1 MRSLVLQLV
10 VYLAILFILT
20 LFCAA
25 WLWYIRRRPVQW
37 AARVDKPN
45 RFCDWL
51 IPVSIAEKLRRFEK
65 GNGFQLLVALELA
78 ACACG
83 FIFGLVMVI
92 RALHRAGVL

>member
-1 MRSLVLQLV
+1 MHSIVLQLIV
-10 VYLAILFILT
+10 CLAILFLLT
-20 LFCAA
+20 AFCAA
-25 WLWYIRRRPVQW
+25 WLWYIRHRPAQW

-65 GNGFQLLVALELA
+65 GNGFQLLVALELVV
-78 ACACG
+78 CAGG
-83 FIFGLVMVI
+83 FIFGLVMAI